1 MSEFGNKEVRRSLE
15 NLTKGTLVWWQSESL
30 VRLGAREDV
39 GPLLHPLSS
48 YSKLF
53 PCPQG
58 SPLPTPPLALWNSFH
73 LIVNGQNR
81 SHRLELPPAS
91 AKLAHLGLIASALL
105 PPGLRRLGVS
115 APPGCCLCQCPHPHF
130 ISPPLKPLDRELSS
144 SGVPSPLPL
153 PGTSCHETLCCP
165 IS

>member
-15 NLTKGTLVWWQSESL
+15 TLTKGTLVWWQSESL
-30 VRLGAREDV
+30 VRLGAREEV

-73 LIVNGQNR
+73 LTVNGQNR
-81 SHRLELPPAS
+81 SHRLEFPPAS
-91 AKLAHLGLIASALL
+91 AKLAHLLDSQPLPCFPQASGDWGSLLLQGAASACVHT
-105 PPGLRRLGVS
+105 P
-115 APPGCCLCQCPHPHF
+115 
-130 ISPPLKPLDRELSS
+130 ILSH
-144 SGVPSPLPL
+144 L
-153 PGTSCHETLCCP
+153 H
-165 IS
+165 